1 MALAVTSNNLP
12 KKKHYVKI
20 MYKTNTRSLVRG
32 ILGHNLL
39 GQLGKVESDVSDV
52 TKMDVNRFGVVFNAS
67 KLQV

>member
-1 MALAVTSNNLP
+1 
-12 KKKHYVKI
+12 